1 MIYVAYNTEN
11 IIFISS
17 VKAVK
22 KSWCLNNTKEV
33 TIFDDITAFYSN
45 LAKKKEN
52 IICKNMF
59 MATISLRL
67 YKLYHPKFTAIIKQ
81 KYDLFI
87 VLVFYDGFARTKKMC
102 K

>member
-45 LAKKKEN
+45 LAKKGKYN
-52 IICKNMF
+52 
-59 MATISLRL
+59 L
-67 YKLYHPKFTAIIKQ
+67 Q
-81 KYDLFI
+81 KYVYGNNISKI
-87 VLVFYDGFARTKKMC
+87 VQTLSSKVYGYHQTKIWSFYSSCFLRRFCKDKKMC